1 MIISIASAYA
11 RIAPPFLQGGGG
23 GGGARGWDFN
33 GKLKVVGGI
42 FFGELCKLAG
52 FTFP

>member
-23 GGGARGWDFN
+23 GWDFS

>member
-23 GGGARGWDFN
+23 GGWDFN